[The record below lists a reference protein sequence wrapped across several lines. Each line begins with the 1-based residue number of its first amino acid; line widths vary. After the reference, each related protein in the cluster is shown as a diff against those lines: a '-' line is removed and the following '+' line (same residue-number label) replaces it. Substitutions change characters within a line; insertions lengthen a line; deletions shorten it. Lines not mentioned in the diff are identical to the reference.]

1 MSDANH
7 KMPHCQPLD
16 VQNLNSWG
24 EMNLHWKSWKL
35 QNSTINVQVLSTI
48 SILLMPVVSTFIDV
62 LMQQIPSFRSTC
74 HPHVVSC
81 LSNIKLEDQG
91 TNPSSVTNAW
101 IELKQVNLLNSIASS
116 KQLDDNTRSDGKES
130 ACSAEDLGLIP
141 GSGRSPGEGNGN
153 PLQCSCL
160 GNPSHG

>member
-1 MSDANH
+1 M
-7 KMPHCQPLD
+7 
-16 VQNLNSWG
+16 
-24 EMNLHWKSWKL
+24 
-35 QNSTINVQVLSTI
+35 
-48 SILLMPVVSTFIDV
+48 
-62 LMQQIPSFRSTC
+62 
-74 HPHVVSC
+74 SC
-81 LSNIKLEDQG
+81 LSDIKLEDQG

-153 PLQCSCL
+153 PLQCSCS
-160 GNPSHG
+160 GNPMDRRA